1 MAFKGIAISQII
13 LLVLGI
19 IVLSVVAYLL
29 YSNFTSTTS
38 QVDFQKC
45 RAAVTNACTACSI
58 AKGGNTQNC
67 DAATYLTSNIDKQC
81 AYNGLIPGVNANKNE
96 KEEIIIEAEKTIPCD
111 QYIGGSATKP
121 TTITK

>member
-45 RAAVTNACTACSI
+45 RAVATNACTACSI
-58 AKGGNTQNC
+58 ATGSTDSC
-67 DAATYLTSNIDKQC
+67 DAKTYLTSNVDKQC
-81 AYNGLIPGVNANKNE
+81 ASNGLISGVSANKNNLG
-96 KEEIIIEAEKTIPCD
+96 EIIVEGTIPCR
-111 QYIGGSATKP
+111 QYIGGGPESK
-121 TTITK
+121 